1 MLEWV
6 EQIHSKNFIMER
18 ILSMNTAQ
26 GAKRQGSIAQR
37 VWEIVLPTADELE
50 YVLWDVEFV
59 KEGADYYLRIT
70 IDHPEGITIDD
81 CERFHRAIDPVL
93 DDADPITQAYILEV
107 SSPGIERELKT
118 RDHVE
123 MCLGDTVEIRLYS
136 ALHGAKVHR
145 GTLVGLTEEGNVL
158 IEQGDKLLEFDAE
171 KVAKLQTVYDFS
183 AN

>member
-1 MLEWV
+1 M
-6 EQIHSKNFIMER
+6 S
-18 ILSMNTAQ
+18 TAQ
-26 GAKRQGSIAQR
+26 GAKRQGSIAQK

-50 YVLWDVEFV
+50 YILWDVEFV

-107 SSPGIERELKT
+107 SSPGIERELKN

-145 GTLVGLTEEGNVL
+145 GILLGMTEEGNVL
-158 IEQGDKLLEFDAE
+158 LEQGDKVLEFDAD
-171 KVAKLQTVYDFS
+171 KIAKLQTIYDFG

>member
-6 EQIHSKNFIMER
+6 EQIHSKNFVWER
-18 ILSMNTAQ
+18 MKCMSTTQ

-37 VWEIVLPTADELE
+37 VWDIVLPTADELE

-70 IDHPEGITIDD
+70 IDHPDGITIDD

-93 DDADPITQAYILEV
+93 DEADPIQQAYILEV
-107 SSPGIERELKT
+107 SSPGIERELKN
-118 RDHVE
+118 RDHVM
-123 MCLGDTVEIRLYS
+123 MCLGDTVEIRLY
-136 ALHGAKVHR
+136 AVQHGAKVHR
-145 GTLVGLTEEGNVL
+145 GTLVGMTEAGNVQ
-158 IEQGDKLLEFDAE
+158 IEQNETLLEFDAD
-171 KVAKLQTVYDFS
+171 KIAKLQTVFDFG